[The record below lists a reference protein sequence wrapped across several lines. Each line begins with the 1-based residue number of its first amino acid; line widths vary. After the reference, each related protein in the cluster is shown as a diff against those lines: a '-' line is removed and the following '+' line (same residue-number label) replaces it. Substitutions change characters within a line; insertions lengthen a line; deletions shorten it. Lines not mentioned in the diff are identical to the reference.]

1 MGQKTLANNHK
12 NLFSWVGKPLYY
24 LLLLVGF
31 IIGTII
37 FFLYKFCWKVIP
49 IVVAHLRSFFSI
61 DREIFQTYKDKTQG
75 VLIQSNDVF
84 TQFIGQL
91 QTLGRRL
98 PVYGR
103 YLFSRPFFSHPVLL
117 LFNKVW
123 LPLAVFSIVTLSIGN
138 VFFGVYDGVV
148 TNLPQASSLR
158 SHTPPLT
165 TRIYDRNGI
174 LLYSIYKDENRSSIK
189 LSELP
194 SYLPQAFVSMEDQD
208 FFEHKGIS
216 FRGLARAAQVFFFE
230 PWHTEGGSTITQQLV
245 KNIFLTNERTF
256 SRKLKEMII
265 AIQVEREFTKEEILE
280 MYLNEVSFGGSIYGV
295 EEAAKTYFGKHA
307 KELSLEESAFLAG
320 LPQAPSVYTPYG
332 THPELGIAR
341 QHEVLRRLFEDG
353 KISPIQFEQVKNTK
367 LAFIHTR
374 NDIKAP
380 HFVMYVR
387 EKLAK
392 ELGEQVVA
400 QGGLEVYTTLDMNL
414 QSKVQEIVTKEVN
427 SLKNL
432 RISNGA
438 ALVTDPRTGEIL
450 AMVGSKDYFD
460 AKNDGQ
466 VNVTQRPRQPG
477 SAIKPLT
484 YAAAFERGFTPA
496 TLIEDSPI
504 SIAIPGSKP
513 YAPVNYDNAY
523 HGNVSV
529 RRALA
534 SSYNIPAVKT
544 LMSIGVPNLVEKAK
558 SMGISTWNNPSRYGL
573 SITLGAAEV
582 YMTDLSVAYSTFV
595 NAGETVPLQYIKEI
609 KDSSG
614 KTVVY
619 NPCIQT
625 KAPCGGKKTL
635 DPRIAYQIVS
645 ILSDNAARS
654 PAFGLHSVL
663 NIPNQQVMVKT
674 GTTNGLRD
682 NWTFGGTTERLV
694 ATWVGN
700 NDNTPM
706 SKVTSGVIGASPI
719 WSKIMS
725 QLLDKNA
732 PHVFPIPDGIVKI
745 SMCGTSG
752 KIACGNCGSSYDEYF
767 LPGTEP
773 AKDCHYIAQQDG
785 NTPDNFSGNLLGQDT
800 TPSPTITP
808 QQPLRNEI
816 NQRLR

>member
-1 MGQKTLANNHK
+1 MGQKTLVINHK

-37 FFLYKFCWKVIP
+37 FVLYKFCKTVIP
-49 IVVAHLRSFFSI
+49 VTLSFLRSFFTL
-61 DREIFQTYKDKTQG
+61 DREIFQSYKDKT
-75 VLIQSNDVF
+75 SNTLRQRTDDLS
-84 TQFIGQL
+84 QLRIQL
-91 QTLGRRL
+91 QTIGRRF
-98 PVYGR
+98 PVYFR
-103 YLFSRPFFSHPVLL
+103 TIFSGPFFSHPYLL

-123 LPLAVFSIVTLSIGN
+123 LPLAVFCIVTLSIGN
-138 VFFGVYDGVV
+138 VFFGIYDGVV
-148 TNLPQASSLR
+148 KNLPQASALR

-174 LLYSIYKDENRSSIK
+174 LLYSIYKDENRSLIK

-194 SYLPQAFVSMEDQD
+194 SYLPQAFVSMEDQE

-265 AIQVEREFTKEEILE
+265 AIQVEREFSKEEILE

-307 KELSLEESAFLAG
+307 KELSLEESAYLAG

-353 KISPIQFEQVKNTK
+353 KISAIQFEQVKNTA
-367 LAFIHTR
+367 LSFIHTR

-400 QGGLEVYTTLDMNL
+400 QGGLEVYTTLDLNL
-414 QSKVQEIVTKEVN
+414 QTKVQEIVTKEVN

-460 AKNDGQ
+460 TKNDGQ
-466 VNVTQRPRQPG
+466 VNVTERPRQPG

-496 TLIEDSPI
+496 TLIEDTPI
-504 SIAIPGSKP
+504 SIPIPGSKP
-513 YAPVNYDNAY
+513 YAPVNYDNSY

-582 YMTDLSVAYSTFV
+582 YMTDMSVAYSTFV
-595 NAGETVPLQYIKEI
+595 NAGVTVPLQYVKEI

-645 ILSDNAARS
+645 ILSDNVARS

-700 NDNTPM
+700 NDNSPM

-719 WSKIMS
+719 WSKIIS
-725 QLLDKNA
+725 QILDSKS
-732 PHVFPIPDGIVKI
+732 PHVFPVPDGIVKI
-745 SMCGTSG
+745 SMCGSSG
-752 KIACGNCGSSYDEYF
+752 RISCGNCGSSYDEYF

-773 AKDCHYIAQQDG
+773 AKDCRFIAQQDG
-785 NTPDNFSGNLLGQDT
+785 NSVEEGSSNDLRYT
-800 TPSPTITP
+800 TPTPTP
-808 QQPLRNEI
+808 VLLQNPRNVV
-816 NQRLR
+816 NRRSR

>member
-1 MGQKTLANNHK
+1 MGEKTLVNNHK

-37 FFLYKFCWKVIP
+37 FLCVKFSSRIIP
-49 IVVAHLRSFFSI
+49 IIVSSSRSFFHF
-61 DREIFQTYKDKTQG
+61 DREIYQTYKIKTRG
-75 VLIQSNDVF
+75 VLQNTREGVF
-84 TQFIGQL
+84 WTLQQL
-91 QTLGRRL
+91 FRVTRRV
-98 PVYGR
+98 PSYTR
-103 YLFSRPFFSHPVLL
+103 HLFSRPLFSHPYLL
-117 LFNKVW
+117 LFNKIW
-123 LPLAVFSIVTLSIGN
+123 LPLAVFGIVTLSIGN
-138 VFFGVYDGVV
+138 VFFGIYDGVV
-148 TNLPQASSLR
+148 KNLPQASLLR
-158 SHTPPLT
+158 THTPPLT

-174 LLYSIYKDENRSSIK
+174 LLYSIFKDENRSLIK
-189 LSELP
+189 LFELP
-194 SYLPQAFVSMEDQD
+194 SYLPQAFVSMEDQE

-265 AIQVEREFTKEEILE
+265 AIQVEREFSKEEILE

-341 QHEVLRRLFEDG
+341 QQEVLRRLFEDG
-353 KISPIQFEQVKNTK
+353 KISAIQFEQSKTTQLSFVHTK
-367 LAFIHTR
+367 

-400 QGGLEVYTTLDMNL
+400 QGGLEVYTTLDLNL
-414 QSKVQEIVTKEVN
+414 QTKVQDIVTKEVN

-450 AMVGSKDYFD
+450 AMVGSKDYYD
-460 AKNDGQ
+460 SKNDGQ

-484 YAAAFERGFTPA
+484 YATAFERGFTPA
-496 TLIEDSPI
+496 TLIEDSPLTVA
-504 SIAIPGSKP
+504 IAGSKP
-513 YAPVNYDNAY
+513 YSPVNYDNSY

-544 LMSIGVPNLVEKAK
+544 LMSIGVPNLIEKAK
-558 SMGISTWNNPSRYGL
+558 SMGISTWTNPTRYGL

-582 YMTDLSVAYSTFV
+582 YMTDMSAAYSTFV
-595 NAGETVPLQYIKEI
+595 NGGVTVPLQYVKEI

-645 ILSDNAARS
+645 ILSDNVARS

-700 NDNTPM
+700 NDNSPM

-719 WSKIMS
+719 WSKIMN
-725 QLLDKNA
+725 QLLVEKS
-732 PHVFPIPDGIVKI
+732 PHVFPIPDGIVKMSI
-745 SMCGTSG
+745 CGSSG

-773 AKDCHYIAQQDG
+773 AMDCRYIAQEESQSPELKTDVNHFG
-785 NTPDNFSGNLLGQDT
+785 NATSN
-800 TPSPTITP
+800 PTIAP
-808 QQPLRNEI
+808 QVNPRNR
-816 NQRLR
+816 QSR

>member
-1 MGQKTLANNHK
+1 MGEKTLGNNHN
-12 NLFSWVGKPLYY
+12 NLFSWIGKPLYY

-37 FFLYKFCWKVIP
+37 FVCYKIGWSAIP
-49 IVVAHLRSFFSI
+49 SLVSKARTFFHF
-61 DREIFQTYKDKTQG
+61 DRETYRDYRDHTQATI
-75 VLIQSNDVF
+75 LKIHRLLDR
-84 TQFIGQL
+84 
-91 QTLGRRL
+91 TLWNYRYKGRAITLNVRE
-98 PVYGR
+98 V
-103 YLFSRPFFSHPVLL
+103 FSRPIFSHPSVL
-117 LFNKVW
+117 LFNKIW
-123 LPLAVFSIVTLSIGN
+123 LPLAVFCIVTLSIGN
-138 VFFGVYDGVV
+138 VFFGIYDGVV
-148 TNLPQASSLR
+148 KNLPLASSLR
-158 SHTPPLT
+158 SHTPALT
-165 TRIYDRNGI
+165 TRIYDRNGV
-174 LLYSIYKDENRSSIK
+174 LLYSIFKDENRSLVK

-194 SYLPQAFVSMEDQD
+194 PYLPQAFVSMEDQE
-208 FFEHKGIS
+208 FFEHRGIS
-216 FRGLARAAQVFFFE
+216 FRGLARAVQVFFFE

-245 KNIFLTNERTF
+245 KNILLTNERTF

-265 AIQVEREFTKEEILE
+265 AIQVEREFSKQEILE

-295 EEAAKTYFGKHA
+295 EEAAKTYFGKPA

-353 KISPIQFEQVKNTK
+353 KISAIQFEQVKNTQ
-367 LAFIHTR
+367 LSFIHTK

-400 QGGLEVYTTLDMNL
+400 QGGLEVYTTLDFNL
-414 QSKVQEIVTKEVN
+414 QTKVQEIVTKEVN

-450 AMVGSKDYFD
+450 AMVGSKDYYD
-460 AKNDGQ
+460 TKNDGQ

-484 YAAAFERGFTPA
+484 YATAFERGFTPA

-504 SIAIPGSKP
+504 SIPIPGSKP
-513 YAPVNYDNAY
+513 YAPVNYDNSY

-558 SMGISTWNNPSRYGL
+558 SMGISTWTNPSRYGL

-582 YMTDLSVAYSTFV
+582 YMTDMSVAYSTFV
-595 NAGETVPLQYIKEI
+595 NAGVSVPLQYIKEI

-645 ILSDNAARS
+645 ILSDNVARS

-700 NDNTPM
+700 NDNSPM

-719 WSKIMS
+719 WAKIIK
-725 QLLDKNA
+725 QVVNENA
-732 PHVFPIPDGIVKI
+732 PHVFPIPEGIVKI
-745 SMCGTSG
+745 SMCGSSG
-752 KIACGNCGSSYDEYF
+752 KIACGNCGTSYDEFF

-773 AKDCHYIAQQDG
+773 AKDCRFIAQEEIQ
-785 NTPDNFSGNLLGQDT
+785 NP
-800 TPSPTITP
+800 
-808 QQPLRNEI
+808 EI
-816 NQRLR
+816 NSEATRMRTSIPSSKTPPPTPRNPGNRRAR